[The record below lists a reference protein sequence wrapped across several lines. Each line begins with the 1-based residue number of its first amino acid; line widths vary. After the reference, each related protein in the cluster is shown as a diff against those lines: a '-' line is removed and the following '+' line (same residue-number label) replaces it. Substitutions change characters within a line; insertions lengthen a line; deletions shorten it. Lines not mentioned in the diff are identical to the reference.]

1 MKKTVRKALSLL
13 LALLTVLSI
22 VPFGALADLEIIPV
36 AKAAG
41 VTGYNAI
48 AAVQWAKDHVY
59 DVTSKLVGK
68 GYWEAGTGDCA
79 NFVSQC
85 IYMGGIDPVT
95 DWTSNGYYAHF
106 PANSAGAWIRAP
118 QLYDYVTS
126 IGGKSIRNPSA
137 SEVEPG
143 DLIFYKK
150 SSSSSGMAHC
160 AIVVEVKGNS
170 VKIAAHTTL
179 EKCYISDWRLDSFS
193 PSNTYVVKMYGA
205 TCTDQVVR
213 DIEVYTAPGQV
224 NCNEKPSKSA
234 KKLFHT
240 YKGEYYHVFEKR
252 TVNGQTWGYTFGYGG
267 SNLAWGWIPLSSMTY
282 KGHYT
287 TGPIDHLMG
296 EWHQVVAPTCTTVGV
311 EERECSRCGYTEQR
325 NMSVG
330 GKHKNIVAATCLN
343 PSYCTACGEILSDP
357 LGHDMGDWT
366 YIVEPTCLTGGSRKC
381 VCERCGYTETEDVP
395 ALGHNFEANVS
406 IPTCTTDGQSYYQ
419 CSRCGYGYIEDSEW
433 SAYTTIDTS
442 DPKYAE
448 FLNNPALS
456 RSRTEYRYRT
466 KSTKTS
472 TASSMSGWTLFDTT
486 VSYGSWGSWSG
497 WKDSKI
503 TETETRDV
511 ETRKVT
517 TYNYWHNSITKE
529 NGTVVT
535 VPSDLAT
542 YNYTMNQIGGSKGIS
557 IEKHTISLTTKLTE
571 TDTYTDGY
579 GTSTTRYHGHACCN
593 TLDGQTDG
601 WIYSGTGSK
610 TQYRSRT
617 RTKTTTYHYYKWSD
631 WSSWGTAS
639 QTASDSKEVQ
649 TRTTYSFKQ
658 AALGHNWDDGVV
670 IAPTCYEPGYT
681 RYTCQRCG
689 ITMDTDI
696 VDPLGHDLHDD
707 WYLLS
712 DDGTTKTYRR
722 DCHRNCGYYEVK
734 SESCTFVAEEIVA
747 PTCTEEGYTLYRC
760 TLHPTETY
768 KADIVPALGHQADG
782 NWVVTKAPTCTEKG
796 EEICQCV
803 RHDDGK
809 TCSETFTRDIAPTGH
824 DLVKTDATN
833 RTCEKDGNIEYYTCK
848 TCNAIFADAKA
859 TTPLEQDDLVL
870 SATGHQGSTW
880 VTEIEGACGVAK
892 IERLYCE
899 NEWCDVTEDC
909 TYENGHGSHH
919 YLIEERSTP
928 AEDHHFVLT
937 DRKEP
942 TCIELGYEIYTCD
955 KCGDTD
961 SQYLSLTEHTW
972 GETIVHPQTC
982 TEGGFSEKICSYCGY
997 TMFEN
1002 ATEATGHALS
1012 PNDEGYAQSD
1022 DKMELISS
1030 VPNVCGTGSVDT
1042 YQCTH
1047 INNGVRCDYTVI
1059 IGTPSDHTL
1068 GDYIVTQEPTCT
1080 EIGLQHREC
1089 QNEGCTYR
1097 TADEPIA
1104 PLNHAPG
1111 EPYIVKGSCT
1121 EDGAQKLDCTRCG
1134 VNLETVILDARN
1146 HQWSDWIT
1154 IQDPTCTEEG
1164 LQQRTCLHTDETEA
1178 YHACNAI
1185 ETRPISATGHDYG
1198 DWLVVTAP
1206 TCEGAGLEKRI
1217 CANDPSHVETRE
1229 QMTRLMWKPARLRPL
1244 ATTGMR
1250 A

>member
-1 MKKTVRKALSLL
+1 
-13 LALLTVLSI
+13 
-22 VPFGALADLEIIPV
+22 
-36 AKAAG
+36 
-41 VTGYNAI
+41 
-48 AAVQWAKDHVY
+48 
-59 DVTSKLVGK
+59 
-68 GYWEAGTGDCA
+68 
-79 NFVSQC
+79 
-85 IYMGGIDPVT
+85 
-95 DWTSNGYYAHF
+95 
-106 PANSAGAWIRAP
+106 
-118 QLYDYVTS
+118 
-126 IGGKSIRNPSA
+126 
-137 SEVEPG
+137 
-143 DLIFYKK
+143 
-150 SSSSSGMAHC
+150 
-160 AIVVEVKGNS
+160 
-170 VKIAAHTTL
+170 
-179 EKCYISDWRLDSFS
+179 
-193 PSNTYVVKMYGA
+193 
-205 TCTDQVVR
+205 
-213 DIEVYTAPGQV
+213 
-224 NCNEKPSKSA
+224 
-234 KKLFHT
+234 
-240 YKGEYYHVFEKR
+240 
-252 TVNGQTWGYTFGYGG
+252 
-267 SNLAWGWIPLSSMTY
+267 
-282 KGHYT
+282 
-287 TGPIDHLMG
+287 
-296 EWHQVVAPTCTTVGV
+296 
-311 EERECSRCGYTEQR
+311 
-325 NMSVG
+325 
-330 GKHKNIVAATCLN
+330 
-343 PSYCTACGEILSDP
+343 
-357 LGHDMGDWT
+357 
-366 YIVEPTCLTGGSRKC
+366 
-381 VCERCGYTETEDVP
+381 
-395 ALGHNFEANVS
+395 
-406 IPTCTTDGQSYYQ
+406 
-419 CSRCGYGYIEDSEW
+419 
-433 SAYTTIDTS
+433 
-442 DPKYAE
+442 
-448 FLNNPALS
+448 
-456 RSRTEYRYRT
+456 
-466 KSTKTS
+466 
-472 TASSMSGWTLFDTT
+472 
-486 VSYGSWGSWSG
+486 
-497 WKDSKI
+497 
-503 TETETRDV
+503 
-511 ETRKVT
+511 
-517 TYNYWHNSITKE
+517 
-529 NGTVVT
+529 
-535 VPSDLAT
+535 
-542 YNYTMNQIGGSKGIS
+542 
-557 IEKHTISLTTKLTE
+557 
-571 TDTYTDGY
+571 
-579 GTSTTRYHGHACCN
+579 
-593 TLDGQTDG
+593 
-601 WIYSGTGSK
+601 
-610 TQYRSRT
+610 
-617 RTKTTTYHYYKWSD
+617 
-631 WSSWGTAS
+631 
-639 QTASDSKEVQ
+639 
-649 TRTTYSFKQ
+649 
-658 AALGHNWDDGVV
+658 
-670 IAPTCYEPGYT
+670 
-681 RYTCQRCG
+681 
-689 ITMDTDI
+689 MDTDI

-734 SESCTFVAEEIVA
+734 SESCTFVAEETVA

-833 RTCEKDGNIEYYTCK
+833 QTCEKDGNIEYYTCK
-848 TCNAIFADAKA
+848 TCNAIFADAEA

-982 TEGGFSEKICSYCGY
+982 TEGGFNEKICSYCGY

-1185 ETRPISATGHDYG
+1185 ETRPISAATGHAYG

-1229 QMTRLMWKPARLRPL
+1229 IAPIGHNWDEGVIDPSSTCNTHGTKTYTCQNDPSHTYTEEVPLDPENHVGDTYLKDAKEATKQPAPRTATPATPTAPTAMRCCKRAKSSQPPAMIGASGKP
-1244 ATTGMR
+1244 
-1250 A
+1250 